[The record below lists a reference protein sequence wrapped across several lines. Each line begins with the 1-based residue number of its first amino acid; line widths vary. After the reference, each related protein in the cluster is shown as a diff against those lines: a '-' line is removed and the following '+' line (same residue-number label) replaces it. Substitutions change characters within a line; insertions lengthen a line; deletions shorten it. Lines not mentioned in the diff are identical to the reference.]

1 MRIRRIVMKRKRVSF
16 LMVVLLAL
24 LLAAGCSGGSSSSGP
39 STVVPPKDDGSN
51 GGEGGDEGDESKT
64 LAKIEIVS
72 IEMTGPS
79 SVVVYCNTTD
89 DGNGELKEMGVC
101 YGTSADPDMSD
112 SYEKYYDVHL
122 GEFFLDIANIP
133 SGILHFRPRV
143 VNSAGESYGKDAILS
158 WRTSGITGLTTSD
171 GENLYVAINK
181 GEHNGDLY
189 LAKMRQSDGDMVWEK
204 PASTAADRYDEC
216 RGITYL
222 NGSIFMIVVENMPM
236 FPGDTAQLPL
246 NTGVIWFKRFNA
258 ETGELEKEE
267 IIKDYGAVLDGGIVP
282 DVSTG
287 LLYMGYCTGAGAEYI
302 IQLDQDSNILN
313 GAGKMTPMET
323 FSCKIVVGPDCVY
336 WTGNIML
343 GGGYNRLY
351 AVKMSKDLS
360 TRLWQERPWPYGSQ
374 YLEFGDRND
383 VDIPYSAILLP
394 SGNLLVG
401 GTISAFAS
409 VLDIGITHSALVEFD
424 SETGN
429 VVNVFDDDS
438 LEESLFADLMQ
449 DEDGLYSIGLY
460 TDTVNKINFA
470 EKRLEWST
478 SCDQDVQQ
486 GATLSGDIIYVSY
499 YNAYQIKL
507 FDKFT
512 GDPLN

>member
-1 MRIRRIVMKRKRVSF
+1 
-16 LMVVLLAL
+16 MVVLLAL

-39 STVVPPKDDGSN
+39 STIVPPKDDGGN
-51 GGEGGDEGDESKT
+51 GGGGGDEGGNGGGGGDEGSESKT

-112 SYEKYYDVHL
+112 GYEKYFDVHL
-122 GEFFLDIANIP
+122 GEFFLNIDDIP
-133 SGILHFRPRV
+133 PGILHFRPRV
-143 VNSAGESYGKDAILS
+143 VNSTGESYGKDAILS
-158 WRTSGITGLTTSD
+158 WRTSSVTGLSTSD

-181 GEHNGDLY
+181 GEQNGDLY
-189 LAKMRQSDGDMVWEK
+189 LAKMRQSDGDTVWEK
-204 PASTAADRYDEC
+204 PASTTEGKYDEC
-216 RGITYL
+216 GGITYL
-222 NGSIFMIVVENMPM
+222 NGSIFMIVVENILM
-236 FPGDTAQLPL
+236 FPDDTAQLPL

-374 YLEFGDRND
+374 YLELGDRND
-383 VDIPYSAILLP
+383 VDIPYSATLLP
-394 SGNLLVG
+394 SGNLLMG
-401 GTISAFAS
+401 GTIGAFAS
-409 VLDIGITHSALVEFD
+409 MLETGITHSALVEFD

-429 VVNVFDDDS
+429 VVNVFDNDS
-438 LEESLFADLMQ
+438 LEESLFANLMQ
-449 DEDGLYSIGLY
+449 DEDGLYSIGFY

-470 EKRLEWST
+470 EKRFEWET
-478 SCDQDVQQ
+478 SCNQDIQS
-486 GATLSGDIIYVSY
+486 ATLSGDMIYVSCH
-499 YNAYQIKL
+499 NSCQIKL
-507 FDKFT
+507 FNKFT